1 MRSYQVYVRSYFVG
15 VLGAAAVLFS
25 SGANAANNFSIAPPP
40 IWVLPHPIPAETN
53 NSSST
58 GTRMLLRDNQASVDA
73 NGTSATYW
81 DDATKVL
88 TPDGLIKVANI
99 SLSWNPETDILAVHR
114 IRITR
119 GDQMIDVLKTQQFTI
134 LHRETNLERAA
145 IDGRLTASL
154 QISGLRVGDIV
165 EIAASRRHHDPAL
178 GTHVEGVWNFR
189 PTAIETRFDAH
200 WAKAMPIRWR
210 TMPGLPTPA
219 STSSERETRLSMTIP
234 DLREPLLPKDA
245 PPRFRQ
251 VNAIQLSDWKDWTEI
266 STLMTPFYVKAS
278 AVLSGSP
285 VSAEAKKIEVI
296 TTDPV
301 KRAEAALALVQ
312 DQVRYLFVGL
322 NDGGYVPATAEDTW
336 QRRYGDCKGKTVLL
350 LALLRALGIEAQPVL
365 VNATGF
371 GDAIPRYLPAAGVFN
386 HVLVR
391 ATIAG
396 RVYWLDG
403 TRMGDRHLADI
414 QTPAFHWGLPI
425 QSAGAKLVPMMPDPP
440 MRPLGVTTLKLD
452 ASAGVDKPVPV
463 HAEFVVRGDGAIGM
477 HRQLDALTPDA
488 RDRTLRAV
496 WRKSYDYITPT
507 IVAARFDPA
516 TGMETLTLD
525 GVATLDWQDGAL
537 ELANMQL
544 GASVDFTREPG
555 PDADAPFMLA
565 FPYYEETR
573 ETIVLPDKGRG
584 FALDPLAF
592 DRTIAGLATHR
603 EGGLVDGI
611 VNLAV
616 SRKGVA
622 PEFSAKDA
630 PAAQQE
636 LRQLSHQ
643 HVYLR
648 RADVKTSS

>member
-1 MRSYQVYVRSYFVG
+1 MNERSTS
-15 VLGAAAVLFS
+15 
-25 SGANAANNFSIAPPP
+25 
-40 IWVLPHPIPAETN
+40 
-53 NSSST
+53 
-58 GTRMLLRDNQASVDA
+58 GTRMLLRDNQAWFDPDGV
-73 NGTSATYW
+73 TTLYW

-88 TPDGLIKVANI
+88 TPDGLMKTANI
-99 SLSWNPETDILAVHR
+99 SLSWNPDTDSLAIHRVHI
-114 IRITR
+114 IRA
-119 GDQMIDVLKTQQFTI
+119 DQVIDVLKTQHFTV

-154 QISGLRVGDIV
+154 QITGLQVGDIV
-165 EIAASRRHHDPAL
+165 EIAASRRHRDPAL
-178 GTHVEGVWNFR
+178 GKHVEAVWNFH
-189 PTAIETRFDAH
+189 PTTIDTRLYAQ
-200 WAKAMPIRWR
+200 WAKTMPIQWR
-210 TMPGLPTPA
+210 AMSGLPMPGQT
-219 STSSERETRLSMTIP
+219 STGTNVTLSMTAP
-234 DLREPLLPKDA
+234 NLREPVLPKDA

-251 VNAIQLSDWKDWTEI
+251 ANALQLSDWKDWAEI
-266 STLMTPFYVKAS
+266 ATLMAPLYAKS
-278 AVLSGSP
+278 AMLAPGSG
-285 VSAEAKKIEVI
+285 VSAQAAKIAS
-296 TTDPV
+296 TTSDPV

-322 NDGGYVPATAEDTW
+322 NDGGYVPAAAEDTW

-350 LALLRALGIEAQPVL
+350 LALLRALGIEAQPVF

-414 QTPAFHWGLPI
+414 QTPAFRWGLPI
-425 QSAGAKLVPMMPDPP
+425 QSAGAALVPMMPDPP

-507 IVAARFDPA
+507 TVAARFDPA

-525 GVATLDWQDGAL
+525 GAATLDWQDGAL

-584 FALDPLAF
+584 FALDPLTF

-603 EGGLVDGI
+603 KGGLVDGI

-622 PEFSAKDA
+622 PEFPAKDA
-630 PAAQQE
+630 PAAQQQ
-636 LRQLSHQ
+636 LRLLSHQ

-648 RADVKTSS
+648 RANVKTSS